1 MNQLEST
8 FPSVKAVSRIITV
21 VKNDRGEEKKKRERE
36 KERMRVTNRV
46 ISYSSPRK
54 YLWKEV
60 DALQIFN

>member
-1 MNQLEST
+1 MT
-8 FPSVKAVSRIITV
+8 
-21 VKNDRGEEKKKRERE
+21 GEKKKRKERE
-36 KERMRVTNRV
+36 KERMRGINRV